1 MEHLPPHIR
10 NSVRLD
16 IACGRCH
23 TTQAKIYAE
32 DFENDGMICGR
43 CTFLDIVGPGAE
55 YHPNC
60 PPLPKD
66 ICRSIKGKNFAT
78 TSKEPSIIGQL
89 VRSIKTPEDGDR
101 SKSLIEVKRTDRSAE
116 PKNQTKYKE
125 TCRKPRSIGITKN
138 NETSAPIVVDV
149 SRTPEAASVP
159 NIAREPQ
166 SPIEPGQVVRIL
178 GLKNGAE
185 YNGRFG
191 VTRSTVIT
199 TGSRMGRVEV
209 MPCRG
214 AEFLALKPENLRHQ
228 FEPSGKRVVYM
239 QKNYQVVMFWP
250 DLMGGLP
257 GRSDDVIVNPLLD
270 WPEDSL
276 DEYMYLKVMHAF
288 AEPEPL
294 SGIPDFIMYYDS
306 ADTTSPVNKV
316 ANSIASLL
324 PNNCV
329 GKSPPQKEKTY
340 RGPCVIVYD
349 PIESS
354 FPDGRDETCEDLNPV
369 EETMWSLAELQE
381 VLYFHTT
388 REAQEMYRR
397 RNCMTREEPGTSIQ
411 QESQLG
417 QLFRDLGF

>member
-10 NSVRLD
+10 NSARSD
-16 IACGRCH
+16 ITCGRCH

-32 DFENDGMICGR
+32 DFENGGMICGR

-66 ICRSIKGKNFAT
+66 LCRSIKGEDFAT

-89 VRSIKTPEDGDR
+89 IRSIKTPENGDR
-101 SKSLIEVKRTDRSAE
+101 SKSSSEVKRTERSAE
-116 PKNQTKYKE
+116 PKNQTKYNE

-138 NETSAPIVVDV
+138 NEKYDTSAPIVVDV
-149 SRTPEAASVP
+149 SRTP

-199 TGSRMGRVEV
+199 TGRRMGRVEV

-228 FEPSGKRVVYM
+228 FEPSDKRVVYM
-239 QKNYQVVMFWP
+239 HKNYQCVMFWP
-250 DLMGGLP
+250 DPMGGLP
-257 GRSDDVIVNPLLD
+257 KKSDDVIVNPLLD

-306 ADTTSPVNKV
+306 ADTTSPVNEV

-324 PNNCV
+324 PNNWM

-354 FPDGRDETCEDLNPV
+354 FSDGRDEICEDLNPD

-397 RNCMTREEPGTSIQ
+397 RNCMTREKPETSIQ
-411 QESQLG
+411 QESQFG
-417 QLFRDLGF
+417 RLFRDLGF